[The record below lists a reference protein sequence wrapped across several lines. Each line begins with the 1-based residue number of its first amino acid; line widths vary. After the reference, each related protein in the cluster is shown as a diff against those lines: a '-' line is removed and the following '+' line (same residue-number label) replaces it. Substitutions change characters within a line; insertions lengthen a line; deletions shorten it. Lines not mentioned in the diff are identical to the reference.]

1 MKAWQKPEFWI
12 ILGFILFAVMA
23 CIYNFILGWCMTSG
37 TCR

>member
-12 ILGFILFAVMA
+12 ALTLILLMILLVIFGVIEA
-23 CIYNFILGWCMTSG
+23 WCSTSG